1 MRSLI
6 FRLMLSVTMAL
17 AGLTGLLVT
26 RLRHP
31 LVLDLLSR
39 WRVPLPPDLEEPF
52 TIWPLM
58 KNQFEIDLV
67 SALLAGMGL
76 FLIIHYRRR
85 LTPIIIKLE
94 AMSVDRW

>member
-1 MRSLI
+1 
-6 FRLMLSVTMAL
+6 MLSVTMAL

-39 WRVPLPPDLEEPF
+39 WRAPLPPGSPGLEEPF
-52 TIWPLM
+52 AIWPLM

-85 LTPIIIKLE
+85 LSPIITKLE
-94 AMSVDRW
+94 AMSMDRW